1 MRDAEKRLRALER
14 SPAATKQARYD
25 RLMAAASSGQLKESE
40 LQRLTDE
47 QLWWLVANEP
57 VTSPPAEQ
65 LEQRLREVAT
75 SGGQG

>member
-1 MRDAEKRLRALER
+1 MRDAERRLRALER
-14 SPAATKQARYD
+14 SPAASLLAGYE

-57 VTSPPAEQ
+57 VTLPPAEQ